1 MSAPWTERVL
11 LFGSHGGLVGVL
23 AEPTGGLVPGRPVAV
38 MANVGLNHRVGP
50 NRAWVELGRRLASAG
65 FGALRFDLSGFGD
78 SEPRRDTLDDSA
90 RALLDLR
97 EALDTLAAKRG
108 ATRFLLVANCSGTDS
123 QHALALGDPRV
134 CGLVTVDG
142 YAYANA
148 GYWLR
153 HYGLRFLQP
162 ARWRRL
168 WVNRRLARA
177 AVGREPGEVQEV
189 WTRDIPTRE
198 RYAADLDTLCAR
210 GVRLLLV
217 FTSGVDMVY
226 NHRGQFHATFGQR
239 EPVEVLY
246 DARADHLF
254 STRADRERFLEH
266 TLAWT
271 RRHFEAPA

>member
-1 MSAPWTERVL
+1 MSAACTERVL
-11 LFGSHGGLVGVL
+11 QFGSHGGLVGVL
-23 AEPTGGLVPGRPVAV
+23 AEPAGGLVPGRPVAV

-50 NRAWVELGRRLASAG
+50 NRAWVDLGRRLAQAG

-78 SEPRRDTLDDSA
+78 SAPRHDTLADGE

-97 EALDTLAAKRG
+97 EALDTLASKRG

-123 QHALALGDPRV
+123 QHALALADARV
-134 CGLVTVDG
+134 CALVTVDG
-142 YAYANA
+142 YAYPNT

-153 HYGLRFLQP
+153 HHGLRWFQP

-168 WVNRRLARA
+168 LVNRRLARA
-177 AVGREPGEVQEV
+177 GVGREPGEVEEV

-198 RYAADLDTLCAR
+198 RYAQDLDTLCAR

-226 NHRGQFHATFGQR
+226 NHQGQFHALFGQR
-239 EPVEVLY
+239 QAVEVLF

-254 STRADRERFLEH
+254 STHADRERFLEH

-271 RRHFEAPA
+271 RRHFLEPA